1 MFFKDSNFS
10 FKRQVGLPFCKR
22 LSAHQEGIKKGK
34 NSATRG
40 AYIIATQTALIQW
53 LYYYHGTVW
62 ESIEFASL
70 AALFFPFSIPSGWAD
85 SLLEK
90 RKPTVLRFISGYVG
104 KTIDTYYNPIM

>member
-34 NSATRG
+34 NSAARG
-40 AYIIATQTALIQW
+40 AYIIASQTALIQQ
-53 LYYYHGTVW
+53 LYYHRTVW

-70 AALFFPFSIPSGWAD
+70 AALFSPFFIPSGWAD

>member
-34 NSATRG
+34 NSAVRG
-40 AYIIATQTALIQW
+40 AYIIASQTELIQQ
-53 LYYYHGTVW
+53 LYYHRTVW

-70 AALFFPFSIPSGWAD
+70 AALFLPFLFLQDEPAAFWKSA
-85 SLLEK
+85 
-90 RKPTVLRFISGYVG
+90 
-104 KTIDTYYNPIM
+104 NPLCSDL